1 MTQQSNIKLTISL
14 TDPELDEEELDEATR
29 NLLQEMKELDEV
41 EQVSLVKVEQAPEGS
56 KALAGVLL
64 GLLQAEV
71 SLKNIKKVLGFL
83 GDRLGAK
90 PIEIEVEALNGRKLK
105 VKASSREELLLAIK
119 AAEDFITPD

>member
-1 MTQQSNIKLTISL
+1 MTLQSNIKLTISL
-14 TDPELDEEELDEATR
+14 IDPELEEEEIEKVTQK
-29 NLLQEMKELDEV
+29 LLREIRGIDEV
-41 EQVSLVKVEQAPEGS
+41 EQASLVKIEEAPEGS
-56 KALAGVLL
+56 KALAGFVL

-71 SLKNIKKVLGFL
+71 SVENIKKVLGFL

-90 PIEIEVEALNGRKLK
+90 PIEMEVEAANGRKLK

>member
-1 MTQQSNIKLTISL
+1 MMQQSNIKLTISL

-41 EQVSLVKVEQAPEGS
+41 EQVSLVKVEQAPKGS

-71 SLKNIKKVLGFL
+71 SLANVKKVLGFL

-90 PIEIEVEALNGRKLK
+90 PIEMEVESPNGRKLK